1 MEFDFLWALDLQ
13 QLNFALTVVLT
24 IYNMNFNFEVSSGT
38 SLYWKKKKPLVNLL
52 LQNIYHYAKYGKI

>member
-38 SLYWKKKKPLVNLL
+38 SLYWKKKTFS
-52 LQNIYHYAKYGKI
+52 